1 MTFWE
6 TMKRLFGIGDGKTN
20 VLVTDRK
27 LTVGEKIWNAFA
39 TLFGGSK
46 YKESIAIE
54 DGEDEIEDLP
64 QIPDDAPSEKQKTEE
79 QVRKEAEDAKR
90 EAKAKETPEEKQER
104 RRRENIDLIRKRM
117 SPRAMGLPFTEEEE
131 KLLLAQPDTFTKDWE
146 MPEAL
151 KEKHPA
157 AEKLWDAYRKFT
169 GEISFEI
176 SDDARARMYIR
187 DISEERRDIL
197 ESQEKTSALKE
208 VFRGYWNACKKDR
221 EPKLREMMREAIHE
235 GKPQKL
241 EKLAFGSARTPAA
254 PEQQKERG
262 LYS

>member
-20 VLVTDRK
+20 VLVTERK
-27 LTVGEKIWNAFA
+27 LTVGERIWNGIA

-104 RRRENIDLIRKRM
+104 RRKENIDLIRKRM
-117 SPRAMGLPFTEEEE
+117 SPRAMGLPFTEAEE
-131 KLLLAQPDTFTKDWE
+131 KQLLAQPDTFTKDWE
-146 MPEAL
+146 MPKALQEKYPRAEAL
-151 KEKHPA
+151 
-157 AEKLWDAYRKFT
+157 WNAYREFT
-169 GEISFEI
+169 DEISYEI
-176 SDDARARMYIR
+176 SDDVRARMYIR
-187 DISEERRDIL
+187 SLSEERRDIY

-208 VFRGYWNACKKDR
+208 VFRGYWNGCKNDR
-221 EPKLREMMREAIHE
+221 KPDLREMMDEAIHQ

-241 EKLAFGSARTPAA
+241 EKLAFGRARTPVA
-254 PEQQKERG
+254 PEKQEEKG